1 MQSDSLIGVPPKKK
15 LINVNHH
22 IVSMVTDV
30 QETDIVTDDDEDIVA
45 DPDPVLDLEFDE
57 EDEDD
62 INMDD
67 ME

>member
-1 MQSDSLIGVPPKKK
+1 M
-15 LINVNHH
+15 
-22 IVSMVTDV
+22 VSMVTEV

>member
-1 MQSDSLIGVPPKKK
+1 MDWSACLKK
-15 LINVNHH
+15 LINVNQHM
-22 IVSMVTDV
+22 VSMVTEV